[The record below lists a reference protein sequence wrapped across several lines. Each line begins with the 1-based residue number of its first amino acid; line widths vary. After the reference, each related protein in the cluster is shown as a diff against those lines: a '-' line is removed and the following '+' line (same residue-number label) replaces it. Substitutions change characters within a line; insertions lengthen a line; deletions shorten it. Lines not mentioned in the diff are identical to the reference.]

1 MTPRERVQ
9 TALAH
14 EIPDRCPWQASFTP
28 EFARRLRRELGLQA
42 GGEHN
47 PHGGG
52 NTYELERLLGQD
64 LLLVS
69 VGWAN
74 SYYQSQQDYLD
85 EWGVGWKAA
94 RYQTPFGEGVYTEI
108 ATHPLAKTSA
118 LDQYQPPDP
127 DRPDLYDDAAA
138 LVREYGDTHWLV
150 GVTVTTIFETAWAL
164 RGLDQL
170 MMDFVREPD
179 LAEAILDIPYRYHL
193 AAASRLVELGVD
205 MIWVGDDIGAQKGM
219 LLSPAM
225 WRRFLKPRLAEF
237 FAALRRI
244 NPAIKIAYH
253 SDGVIEPVIPDLIEI
268 GLDVLNPIQPLCV
281 DPVEV
286 KRRYGE
292 RLAFWGSLDV
302 QSTLPFGSAADV
314 TAEVKSRL
322 GTLGRG
328 GGLILAPT
336 HHVQL
341 DTPMENFKALVEAIT
356 GCWPG

>member
-9 TALAH
+9 MALAH
-14 EIPDRCPWQASFTP
+14 EAPDRCPWQASFTP
-28 EFARRLRRELGLQA
+28 EFARRLRQELGLSA
-42 GGEHN
+42 GPEHN

-52 NTYELERLLGQD
+52 NTYELERHLGQD

-74 SYYQSQQDYLD
+74 SYYQSQQDYVD

-94 RYQTPFGEGVYTEI
+94 KYETPFGQGVYTEI
-108 ATHPLAKTSA
+108 AEHPLADGQA
-118 LDQYQPPDP
+118 LDSYCPPDP
-127 DRPDLYDDAAA
+127 CRPDLYDDAAA
-138 LVREYGDTHWLV
+138 LVRDYKSTHWLV

-170 MMDFVREPD
+170 MMNFVREPE
-179 LAEAILDIPYRYHL
+179 LAEAILEIPYRYHL
-193 AAASRLVELGVD
+193 AAASRLVELGID
-205 MIWVGDDIGAQKGM
+205 MIWVGDDIGAQQGM

-237 FAALRRI
+237 FATLRRI

-268 GLDVLNPIQPLCV
+268 GLDVLNPIQPTCV
-281 DPVEV
+281 DPAEV
-286 KRRYGE
+286 KRRYGDQ
-292 RLAFWGSLDV
+292 LAFWGSIDV
-302 QSTLPFGSAADV
+302 QSTLPFGSP
-314 TAEVKSRL
+314 AEVASEVRSRL
-322 GTLGRG
+322 ETLGQG

-341 DTPMENFKALVEAIT
+341 DTPMENFRALVRAIT
-356 GCWPG
+356 GRWSG